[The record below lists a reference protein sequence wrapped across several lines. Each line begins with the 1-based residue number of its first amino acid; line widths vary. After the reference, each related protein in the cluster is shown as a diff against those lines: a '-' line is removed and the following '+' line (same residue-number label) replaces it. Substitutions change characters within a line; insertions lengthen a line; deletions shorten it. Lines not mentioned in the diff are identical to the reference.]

1 MTDILKKIL
10 EEGYLGKTTDREV
23 AKMYGID
30 PRTVSPIRT
39 TAGIPVFVN
48 PSTQRTGEVINGVDR
63 ARLEKVI
70 KSVEEGV
77 RTFGDRQ
84 MAMMFAA
91 KKEGLKVHTVRTYLG
106 WAKSMG
112 LSMSSDI
119 RPKDHKALVSGSA
132 SRLDAIEKM
141 LINVATT
148 QTTILSTLRNKG
160 IIE

>member
-10 EEGYLGKTTDREV
+10 EEGYLGKTSDREV

-30 PRTVSPIRT
+30 PRTVSTIRS
-39 TAGIPVFVN
+39 TAGIPVF
-48 PSTQRTGEVINGVDR
+48 SAGRDIKKETINGVDR
-63 ARLEKVI
+63 ARLEQVI
-70 KSVEEGV
+70 KTVEDGV
-77 RTFGDRQ
+77 RTFGDRE
-84 MAMMFAA
+84 MAMMYAA
-91 KKEGLKVHTVRTYLG
+91 KKEGLKVQTVHIYLA
-106 WAKSMG
+106 WAKGAG
-112 LSMSSDI
+112 LSMSSDV

>member
-10 EEGYLGKTTDREV
+10 EEGYLGKTSDREV

-30 PRTVSPIRT
+30 PRTVSIIRS
-39 TAGIPVFVN
+39 TAGIPVFSAPN
-48 PSTQRTGEVINGVDR
+48 KRTGETINGVDR
-63 ARLEKVI
+63 ARLEQVI
-70 KSVEEGV
+70 KTVEDGV

-84 MAMMFAA
+84 MAMMYAA
-91 KKEGLKVHTVRTYLG
+91 KKEGLRVKTVRTYLG
-106 WAKSMG
+106 WAKGIG

-119 RPKDHKALVSGSA
+119 RPKDHKSLVSGSA